1 MVGGGLPTF
10 SPSPTRSLL
19 VQHVTNLDTLKM
31 CNQYGIKKGEPFFFC
46 FFIWGIPPHIAARVG
61 ESAPAVGSGFPVL
74 TPCSLSFLPL
84 QSDLRP
90 RTSP

>member
-19 VQHVTNLDTLKM
+19 VQHVTNLDTSKM

-46 FFIWGIPPHIAARVG
+46 FFIWGIPPPPTSQPELVNLLLLLAL
-61 ESAPAVGSGFPVL
+61 GFL
-74 TPCSLSFLPL
+74 C
-84 QSDLRP
+84 
-90 RTSP
+90 